1 MADEITPTTTSAPAP
16 PSAAALNTANFPAK
30 PEVSGMPAK
39 ASRKTANTAATSGER
54 RPSPAHLDRCVAS
67 PPASRTR
74 VTTANA
80 PIVTKEYAP
89 R

>member
-1 MADEITPTTTSAPAP
+1 
-16 PSAAALNTANFPAK
+16 
-30 PEVSGMPAK
+30 MPAK
-39 ASRKTANTAATSGER
+39 ASRNTANTAATRGDR

-67 PPASRTR
+67 PPASRTS

-80 PIVTKEYAP
+80 PIVTKEYAA